1 MPWRWRLLLT
11 SLLVA
16 PVLIIILLA
25 AVAGAQKLPED
36 NACIQ
41 CHQGL
46 GDPRVTPPAEKFTQ
60 DIHLAKG
67 ILCQDCHGGDP
78 TSFDPQQAM
87 SRAKGFIGKPTH
99 QAIPRLCGKCHSDA
113 DYMKRF
119 DPTLRV
125 DQLQEYLTSV
135 HGRLLKKGDQKVA
148 TCISCHDVHRIRA
161 IKDQQAW
168 TYPVK
173 VVDTCGRCHG
183 DPQYMAGYNIPTDVV
198 AKYKQS
204 VHYEALT
211 KKGDLSAP
219 TCNVCHGNHG
229 ATPPG
234 VGSVA
239 NVCGT
244 CHSVPADLFAKSP
257 HRKAFAAM
265 GLAPCV
271 TCHSNHDVMRT
282 SDDMVGT
289 TDKAVCVNCH
299 SADSAGFKQ
308 AGAMRASLNGLR
320 DSIQGATAILD
331 QAENSGMEISQAR
344 FELRGATD
352 DLLKARAAIHLVD
365 PATIQSLT
373 EEGNKIAATTRA
385 KGVKALEDLAF
396 RHRGLWVSVGILVLV
411 IVGLVLK
418 IREMD
423 RRQERAS
430 AADRRG

>member
-11 SLLVA
+11 VLLVA
-16 PVLIIILLA
+16 PVLMLA
-25 AVAGAQKLPED
+25 AEAGAQKLPED
-36 NACIQ
+36 NSCVQ

-46 GDPRVTPPAEKFTQ
+46 GEPRLTAPVEKYVQ
-60 DIHLAKG
+60 DIHLTKG

-78 TSFDPQQAM
+78 TSFDPEQAM
-87 SRAKGFIGKPTH
+87 SRSKKFIGIPTH
-99 QAIPRLCGKCHSDA
+99 QAIPQLCGRCHSDA

-119 DPTLRV
+119 NPTLRV
-125 DQLQEYLTSV
+125 DQLQEYYTSV

-183 DPQYMAGYNIPTDVV
+183 DPKYMAGYNIPTDVV

-244 CHSVPADLFAKSP
+244 CHSVPEELFAKSP
-257 HRKAFAAM
+257 HQKGFAAL

-271 TCHSNHDVMRT
+271 TCHSNHDVMKT
-282 SDDMVGT
+282 SDEMVGT
-289 TDKAVCVNCH
+289 TERAVCVNCH
-299 SADSAGFKQ
+299 QPNSVGFKQ
-308 AGAMRASLNGLR
+308 AGIMRVSLDGLR
-320 DSIQGATAILD
+320 ESIQRAGAILD
-331 QAENSGMEISQAR
+331 QAESAGMEVSQAK

-352 DLLKARAAIHLVD
+352 LLLKARVAMHLVD
-365 PATIQSLT
+365 PAAIRTLT
-373 EEGNKIAATTRA
+373 GEGDKIAAETHA
-385 KGVKALEDLAF
+385 KGVKALKDLAF
-396 RHRGLWVSVGILVLV
+396 RHRGLWVSVGIILLVL
-411 IVGLVLK
+411 VGLVLK
-418 IREMD
+418 IREID
-423 RRQERAS
+423 RRQGQAPTAVPRK
-430 AADRRG
+430 

>member
-1 MPWRWRLLLT
+1 MASTWRLLLT

-16 PVLIIILLA
+16 PLLFFAGKA
-25 AVAGAQKLPED
+25 AAQTLPED
-36 NACIQ
+36 NSCIQ

-46 GDPRVTPPAEKFTQ
+46 GDPRLTPPSEKFGQ

-67 ILCQDCHGGDP
+67 IFCQHCHGGDP

-87 SRAKGFIGKPTH
+87 SRTKGFIGKPTR
-99 QAIPRLCGKCHSDA
+99 QAIPTLCGKCHSDA
-113 DYMKRF
+113 VYMKRF
-119 DPTLRV
+119 NPALRV
-125 DQLQEYLTSV
+125 DQVQEYLTSA
-135 HGRLLKKGDQKVA
+135 HGKLLKKGDRKVA

-168 TYPVK
+168 TYPAK

-183 DPQYMAGYNIPTDVV
+183 DPQYMEGYNIPTDVV

-244 CHSVPADLFAKSP
+244 CHSVPAELFTKGP
-257 HRKAFAAM
+257 HEKAFAKMA
-265 GLAPCV
+265 LAPCV
-271 TCHSNHDVMRT
+271 VCHSNHDVMRT
-282 SDDMVGT
+282 SDSLVGT
-289 TDKAVCVNCH
+289 DDKAVCVSCH
-299 SADSAGFKQ
+299 DPQSVGLK
-308 AGAMRASLNGLR
+308 GAMAMRTSLDGLNEFIAR
-320 DSIQGATAILD
+320 TTALLD
-331 QAENSGMEISQAR
+331 KAEQAGMEISQAR

-352 DLLKARAAIHLVD
+352 ALLKARAAIHLVD
-365 PATIQSLT
+365 PAAIQKLT
-373 EEGNKIAATTRA
+373 DEGNKVAAATHA
-385 KGVKALEDLAF
+385 KGVTALEDLAF
-396 RHRGLWVSVGILVLV
+396 RHRGLWISVGIILFV

-418 IREMD
+418 IRELD
-423 RRQERAS
+423 RRQARDRA
-430 AADRRG
+430 AARRD